1 MVWEAM
7 GLPWNCS
14 VVVQGVLLLL
24 FLFLSILSLSM
35 LLLFLQVVERLFAIT
50 LHLTGE
56 IRATS
61 LIVAMAPLALRPG
74 KAPWPSLL
82 LLLTLPTLVAGSD
95 VGRDESSSRFGM
107 TSLVLAMVVAATLW
121 AVRQRRSS
129 ARREQEADVGEPSGS
144 AKLHVTPESLLPGEQ
159 KEVGAT
165 RRNKPRRE
173 QQAQSRGGWG
183 AAGG

>member
-1 MVWEAM
+1 MI
-7 GLPWNCS
+7 
-14 VVVQGVLLLL
+14 VVVRLALVVVGV
-24 FLFLSILSLSM
+24 
-35 LLLFLQVVERLFAIT
+35 VVVVA
-50 LHLTGE
+50 
-56 IRATS
+56 
-61 LIVAMAPLALRPG
+61 IVAF
-74 KAPWPSLL
+74 
-82 LLLTLPTLVAGSD
+82 VAATAVVGD
-95 VGRDESSSRFGM
+95 RAAVGRRPPARSAE
-107 TSLVLAMVVAATLW
+107 VVAATLW